1 MITPAQLTRYLASPF
16 PEVAELASE
25 IVRLNTVSDAAKRV
39 NAAFRALGVAE
50 SMRARWTA
58 QHECESAV
66 LALEEALTGSK
77 Q

>member
-1 MITPAQLTRYLASPF
+1 MITPAQLTRYLASPIA
-16 PEVAELASE
+16 EVAELAAE
-25 IVRLNTVSDAAKRV
+25 VVRLTKVSDAAVRV
-39 NAAFRALGVAE
+39 NAAFRALGEAE

-66 LALEEALTGSK
+66 LALEEALTWSN